1 MFVKIIIS
9 TFIIF
14 YFLQGKCEKSKKSIR
29 NDVYN
34 GDRKKEAITYIPLG
48 FGMILT
54 SF

>member
-1 MFVKIIIS
+1 MNYVCKNS
-9 TFIIF
+9 NYYIF
-14 YFLQGKCEKSKKSIR
+14 FLQGKCEKSKKSIR